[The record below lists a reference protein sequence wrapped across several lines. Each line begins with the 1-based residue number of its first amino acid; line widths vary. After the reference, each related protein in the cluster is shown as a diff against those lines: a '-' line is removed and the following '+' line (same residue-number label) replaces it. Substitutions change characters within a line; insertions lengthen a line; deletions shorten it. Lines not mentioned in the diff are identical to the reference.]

1 MEECPF
7 CDYDKPDKSVRVITA
22 NEHAFSVVNKVP
34 FRKGHC
40 TVIIKRHIISV
51 SELTT
56 EEFHS
61 IGDLISKM
69 SRAMEKYYKAEKTYI
84 LSIGDKVNHFHIHL
98 IPKFKGQKSM
108 GVYCFENLL
117 EAEGEITLSDEELK
131 KMVNDIKSHLLF

>member
-7 CDYDKPDKSVRVITA
+7 CDYDKSDKSVKVITS
-22 NEHAFSVVNKVP
+22 NDHAFAVVSKVP

-40 TVIIKRHIISV
+40 TVITNRHIISV

-61 IGDLISKM
+61 IGDLICKM
-69 SRAMEKYYKAEKTYI
+69 SRALEKYYKAEKTYL

-117 EAEGEITLSDEELK
+117 EAEGEISLSGEEVES
-131 KMVNDIKSHLLF
+131 MVNDIQNHL